1 MPIKIISQKDII
13 CSLEDSNRQYLV
25 GNLKNPQELKHIHDK
40 DLEVG
45 YSKYSE
51 YTTLTS
57 HYHTSCKEYQYVLNG
72 KTKYLDLD
80 TDEEFEICKGDFFVI
95 YPKTKYFQK
104 VLPKTEILFIKY
116 PAGNDKVVVEITE
129 KQKKWGE
136 KY

>member
-1 MPIKIISQKDII
+1 MPIKIISQKDIAG
-13 CSLEDSNRQYLV
+13 SLKGGNRQYLV
-25 GNLKNPQELKHIHDK
+25 GDLKKPQELEHIDDK

-51 YTTLTS
+51 YTTLTP
-57 HYHTSCKEYQYVLNG
+57 HRHTSCKEYQYVLNG

-80 TDEEFEICKGDFFVI
+80 TGEEFEVCKGDFFVI
-95 YPKTKYFQK
+95 YPDTKYFQK
-104 VLPKTEILFIKY
+104 ALPETEILFIKY